1 MDFAFPNAEL
11 DLQRDIAQFAARE
24 LPSSIKG
31 GITDYEEQF
40 HGEFWKA
47 AREVAP
53 KVGARG
59 WLAASWPVKY
69 GGRGASA
76 LSQAVCQ
83 EELAYWGIPGCDM
96 GIGGISWI
104 GPSLLS
110 IGTEEQKQEHIPPL
124 ARGER
129 FWCTAYSEPGSGSDM
144 ASMQS
149 CAVVKGSDYVVNG
162 QKVWTS
168 AGQVADWCWL
178 LVRTDPNVPKH
189 KGLTLM
195 MVDMRSKGVTVRPL
209 MAMSGIAPF
218 AELFF
223 DEVHVPRRNV
233 VGQDNRGWNYVVS
246 ALDYERSGIGVTFSG
261 LVRRTLDELVALVK
275 QPATGHNGVRQGV
288 RNKLSDLAVSTET
301 ARLLAYRASLLL
313 ASGRPAS
320 AESAIS
326 KLFCTELSQRAAQ
339 TAMEITGLY
348 GQLPPSSSRAI
359 MQGRALSA
367 YLSCTGN
374 TVLAGTSEIERNV
387 IAQRGLGLPR

>member
-1 MDFAFPNAEL
+1 MDFGFTATEL
-11 DLQRDIAQFAARE
+11 DLQRDIAKFAANE
-24 LPSSIKG
+24 LPTSIKG

-40 HGEFWKA
+40 HGEFWEA
-47 AREVAP
+47 ARRIMP
-53 KVGARG
+53 KVGERG
-59 WLAASWPVKY
+59 WLAPSWPVKY
-69 GGRGASA
+69 GGKGSSS
-76 LSQAVCQ
+76 LTQIVCQ

-104 GPSLLS
+104 GPSLLA
-110 IGTEEQKQEHIPPL
+110 IGTEEQKQEQIPLL

-149 CAVVKGSDYVVNG
+149 CAVVKGSDYVVSG

-168 AGQVADWCWL
+168 AGPVADWCWL
-178 LVRTDPNVPKH
+178 LVRTDPDVPKH

-195 MVDMRSKGVTVRPL
+195 MVDMRARGVTVRPIV
-209 MAMSGIAPF
+209 AMSGIAPF

-233 VGQDNRGWNYVVS
+233 VGQDNRGWNYIVA
-246 ALDYERSGIGVTFSG
+246 ALDYERSGVAVTFSG
-261 LVRRTLDELVALVK
+261 LVRRTLDELVALV
-275 QPATGHNGVRQGV
+275 RQSSAG
-288 RNKLSDLAVSTET
+288 RSGISEGARIKLSDLAVSTET

-320 AESAIS
+320 AESAVS
-326 KLFCTELSQRAAQ
+326 KLFSTELSQRAAQ
-339 TAMEITGLY
+339 VAMEITGLH
-348 GQLPPSSSRAI
+348 GQLPASSSRVV
-359 MQGRALSA
+359 MRGRALGA

-374 TVLAGTSEIERNV
+374 TILAGTSEIERNV